1 MLLVVISIL
10 LNHKLPDMKKLTL
23 LFAVMTGLTVI
34 TASYKSAETAPRLYS
49 ELQAYFN
56 SISKDEYLKSHLSSL
71 EQIKYDISSSTLG
84 YDDWNLV
91 FYCSENTFRS
101 QASQVFAQ
109 TLCYARNYR
118 KMKIYSAGLTS
129 GEISTKLIEYLK
141 KIGYRITQSEKEGK
155 STYEIRY
162 NDKADPI
169 ILYSKT
175 MSDKSLPSRDV
186 TSVIVCDIEKETDCA
201 TIKTESRAINLPFTK
216 VNVTDQTDK
225 VESTLKSIASEM
237 LYVTSKK

>member
-1 MLLVVISIL
+1 
-10 LNHKLPDMKKLTL
+10 MKKLTL
-23 LFAVMTGLTVI
+23 LPAVMAVITLI
-34 TASYKSAETAPRLYS
+34 TASFKPASNAPKLYP
-49 ELQAYFN
+49 ELESYFS
-56 SISKDEYLKSHLSSL
+56 SISKTDYLKTHFQSL
-71 EQIKYDISSSTLG
+71 EQLKYDINTSDLD
-84 YDDWNLV
+84 YDNSNLI

-109 TLCYARNYR
+109 TLCYAKGHR

-129 GEISTKLIEYLK
+129 GEINSKLIDYLK
-141 KIGYRITQSEKEGK
+141 KIGYRVTQTQKDGK
-155 STYEIRY
+155 TAYEIKFS
-162 NDKADPI
+162 DKADPI

-175 MSDKSLPSRDV
+175 TADKSLPASSV

-201 TIKTESRAINLPFTK
+201 ALKTESIPVNLPFTK
-216 VNVTDQTDK
+216 VMSTDETDK